1 MSLFLPKVIHGWN
14 FDALEAA
21 VIAAV
26 KSTYY
31 QGSLTVRFKQDHD
44 KIHIRA
50 DNGLSRTLSNKWLVI
65 LLCITLIY
73 PFIWLYK
80 RYSAHGGGRWEVCG
94 GAYALV
100 SWQPIQEE
108 DDLRAPP
115 PPFSSVEEGW
125 PAQTSAGNMKVV
137 GLKEGEWFQRW
148 EATIK
153 RAVSGRLKSQ
163 APFTEP
169 DGVLPAALVLD
180 GYQASLSS

>member
-1 MSLFLPKVIHGWN
+1 M
-14 FDALEAA
+14 EAA

-31 QGSLTVRFKQDHD
+31 QGSLTVQFKQRRD

-50 DNGLSRTLSNKWLVI
+50 DNSLSRTLSNKWLVF

-80 RYSAHGGGRWEVCG
+80 RYSATGGGRWEVCG

-100 SWQPIQEE
+100 SWQPVQDE
-108 DDLRAPP
+108 DDLHAPP
-115 PPFSSVEEGW
+115 PPFSTEDEGW
-125 PAQTSAGNMKVV
+125 QTQGSSRNMKVV

-148 EATIK
+148 EGTIK
-153 RAVSGRLKSQ
+153 RAVSGRLKSDV
-163 APFTEP
+163 PFTEP
-169 DGVLPAALVLD
+169 DAVLPAALMLD
-180 GYQASLSS
+180 GYRP

>member
-1 MSLFLPKVIHGWN
+1 MIHGWN

-21 VIAAV
+21 VVAAV

-31 QGSLTVRFKQDHD
+31 QGSLTVQFKHRRD

-50 DNGLSRTLSNKWLVI
+50 DTHLSRTLSNKWLFL

-80 RYSAHGGGRWEVCG
+80 RYSTTGGGQWEVCG

-100 SWQPIQEE
+100 SWQPVQEE
-108 DDLRAPP
+108 EDLSAPP
-115 PPFSSVEEGW
+115 PPFSSEVGW
-125 PAQTSAGNMKVV
+125 QGQSSSRNMKVV

-148 EATIK
+148 EGTIK
-153 RAVSGRLKSQ
+153 RAVSGRLKSG

-169 DGVLPAALVLD
+169 DATLPAALMLD
-180 GYQASLSS
+180 GYRP